1 MITVDAYPEKKYE
14 ACAREKILE
23 LFRDT
28 NARIFLFGSRAR
40 GDARRGSDADIGIE
54 GVRDEAFRRL
64 KIRFDEFW
72 EESRIPFHVELVHF
86 DRVDPDFRKQALKDV
101 VVWKVG

>member
-1 MITVDAYPEKKYE
+1 MIVDVDPEKKYE
-14 ACAREKILE
+14 ERVREKLLE

-54 GVRDEAFRRL
+54 GLRDETFRRL

-72 EESRIPFHVELVHF
+72 EQSRIPFHVELVHF

-101 VVWKVG
+101 VLWKVG